1 MSFDLSGGIELCSW
15 ESLPESPASSC
26 CPCAMAQL
34 FGVYFHLSSSELM
47 SWFLLPMPNPK
58 ILLTLDSSSHNSLL
72 TLPHYVT
79 SNTFLCLSETH
90 FSHLG
95 HWNWVRCDACLLKKI
110 LSQKFYAQ
118 LILIKCQH
126 FWSPWKILIW
136 KVFSCSE
143 PRAKRNLTNI
153 SSQRILIIQSC
164 KNP

>member
-1 MSFDLSGGIELCSW
+1 
-15 ESLPESPASSC
+15 
-26 CPCAMAQL
+26 MAQL

-90 FSHLG
+90 FLT
-95 HWNWVRCDACLLKKI
+95 WVTGIGWDVMHVSWKKLRCDACLLKKI

>member
-15 ESLPESPASSC
+15 ESLPESPASLC

-79 SNTFLCLSETH
+79 SNTFLFLSETH

-110 LSQKFYAQ
+110 EMWGMSLEKNPKS
-118 LILIKCQH
+118 
-126 FWSPWKILIW
+126 KILRPADSH
-136 KVFSCSE
+136 KVSTFLK
-143 PRAKRNLTNI
+143 PL
-153 SSQRILIIQSC
+153 
-164 KNP
+164 KNSHLKGIFMQWT